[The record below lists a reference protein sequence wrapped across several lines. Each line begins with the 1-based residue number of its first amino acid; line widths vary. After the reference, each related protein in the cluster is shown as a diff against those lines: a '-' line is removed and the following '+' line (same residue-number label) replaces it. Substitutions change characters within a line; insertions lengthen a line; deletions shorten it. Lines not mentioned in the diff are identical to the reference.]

1 MQRLFPPIVPII
13 VLIVVGCAPEHYP
26 VDIGFEVRLHGEPI
40 SCAAGINGVRL
51 TDLRFYVSEVRLRD
65 TEGEWQ
71 ALTMAVDDTWQ
82 LDGVALIDLE
92 DGQGACLNGTS
103 AMNALLRGSLPAA
116 PGTGLVFTIGVPR
129 SLNHMNPLSA
139 AAPLSYTI
147 MHWHWASGY
156 KFIRAGVETE
166 DDGYFLHLGSNRC
179 EGTIG
184 DIKGCIGDN
193 RPVVELDQF
202 RPYSNTVVVLDIG
215 VLFAGVDLEDGT
227 DGRCMSGPSNPQC
240 EPPFRA
246 LGIDFPSGTSVSS
259 PPAISLELNR

>member
-1 MQRLFPPIVPII
+1 
-13 VLIVVGCAPEHYP
+13 
-26 VDIGFEVRLHGEPI
+26 
-40 SCAAGINGVRL
+40 
-51 TDLRFYVSEVRLRD
+51 
-65 TEGEWQ
+65 
-71 ALTMAVDDTWQ
+71 MAVDDTWQ

-202 RPYSNTVVVLDIG
+202 RPYSNAVVVLDIG